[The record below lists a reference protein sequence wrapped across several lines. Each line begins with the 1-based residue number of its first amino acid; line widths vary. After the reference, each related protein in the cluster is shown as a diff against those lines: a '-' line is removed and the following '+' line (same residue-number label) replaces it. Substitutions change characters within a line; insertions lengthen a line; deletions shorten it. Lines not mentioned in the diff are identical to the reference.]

1 MLHNFILRSSH
12 QHGAFS
18 LAICSNESEEVLW
31 AVLSTTDPCERV
43 VRKRPSS
50 RTCGK
55 DARVAD
61 FFSFDYMQD
70 CGAPRSG
77 FGLTPALR
85 RIAPDVQMRLR
96 INTAIAAAPADS
108 RKLYRSIW
116 ISDFHLGTDACQA
129 EALLDFLRH
138 HQAEKLYL
146 VGDIVDGWNAG
157 RSWCFDSAQKA
168 VAGEIRAWLE
178 NGTHVEFLP
187 GNHDQACLDLVESL
201 LGLTPH
207 CTELIHRTADGR
219 RMLVTHGHQFDGS
232 LTSGNWLKGR
242 QAYTVALRIH
252 QWYGRAWAQR
262 SEWPHS
268 LSAYLRHRVKQVVEY
283 LTCFDDRA
291 VFEAVRRYHADGLIC
306 GHVHRAEQRLIGP
319 IWYINDGDWVQ
330 NCTALVEDHSGAL
343 RLLRWGAS
351 SLMADEIDAAL
362 SQEAP

>member
-1 MLHNFILRSSH
+1 M
-12 QHGAFS
+12 
-18 LAICSNESEEVLW
+18 
-31 AVLSTTDPCERV
+31 
-43 VRKRPSS
+43 RKRPSS

-330 NCTALVEDHSGAL
+330 NCTALVEDYSGAL
-343 RLLRWGAS
+343 RLLRWGAPSS
-351 SLMADEIDAAL
+351 SLIPDEIEATL
-362 SQEAP
+362 NQETS